1 MLGGALQH
9 GLVAYCLSQLH
20 QLDVF
25 RRDWI
30 VGDRAVWIRKLE
42 RGCGGDGSGRREG
55 DFRSNLDIDV
65 VGQPEVGFEFVVL
78 AEVGCRMVIQID
90 AGLPCGWIL
99 EIVGG
104 HAQRGEDELGALG
117 IDHVGGQGFDDLSE
131 RGLYGVHVFQR
142 RQVEMEMLAA
152 GAGLGHAHEAS
163 AVAEVVAAVVA
174 AGDGGG
180 AAVVSIVVE
189 MIATDLW
196 QARHISNCHHER
208 SEGSVFFGT
217 TTGFRNSTGFPQSCA
232 RSSHVGFSRS
242 ISATRLTWAT
252 PFAARRKSRAGIA
265 LNLKSE
271 VEPCDSSFLGTW
283 ERG

>member
-1 MLGGALQH
+1 MASLPTVCPNSTSSTCSGVIGPLATEPS
-9 GLVAYCLSQLH
+9 GSGS
-20 QLDVF
+20 
-25 RRDWI
+25 WN
-30 VGDRAVWIRKLE
+30 G
-42 RGCGGDGSGRREG
+42 GCGGDGSGRREG

-208 SEGSVFFGT
+208 SEGSVLFGT
-217 TTGFRNSTGFPQSCA
+217 ATGFRNSTGFPQSCA

-242 ISATRLTWAT
+242 ISATRLVRSQPLISFSW
-252 PFAARRKSRAGIA
+252 RMA
-265 LNLKSE
+265 L
-271 VEPCDSSFLGTW
+271 PA
-283 ERG
+283 

>member
-9 GLVAYCLSQLH
+9 GLVAYCLSQFH
-20 QLDVF
+20 QLNVF
-25 RRDWI
+25 RRDWA

-42 RGCGGDGSGRREG
+42 RGCGGDGCGRREG
-55 DFRSNLDIDV
+55 DFWGYV
-65 VGQPEVGFEFVVL
+65 EVEVFGQAVLGFEFVVF
-78 AEVGCRMVIQID
+78 AEISGGMTVQID
-90 AGLPCGWIL
+90 AGLPWGWIL
-99 EIVGG
+99 ESVGG

-117 IDHVGGQGFDDLSE
+117 TDHVGGQGFDDLSE

-242 ISATRLTWAT
+242 ISATRLVRSQ
-252 PFAARRKSRAGIA
+252 PLISFSRRMA
-265 LNLKSE
+265 L
-271 VEPCDSSFLGTW
+271 PT
-283 ERG
+283 